1 MTTSINWWVLLFP
14 IFFDIFPM
22 RDDQVETTKNM
33 TTSSI
38 NLLGGGLGPAI
49 ALSRCDWRWDMVGLG
64 AASNKR
70 WGCGCFL
77 FHPIWRCPNMA
88 VPQNHGSSI
97 LIHGNS
103 WSYWWG
109 LDVGYYDLGFSQEF
123 LVICIGKM
131 MTPQDDVSRGLVAR
145 RPMECPLCLSSLG
158 WRKTPQWYSTTV
170 WSAKIAM
177 EDGIYS
183 GFTHQNCYFP

>member
-1 MTTSINWWVLLFP
+1 MGVTFPHIFRYIPYARWSGWNHKEHWEHDNLLN
-14 IFFDIFPM
+14 
-22 RDDQVETTKNM
+22 Q
-33 TTSSI
+33 
-38 NLLGGGLGPAI
+38 LLGGGLGPAI

-103 WSYWWG
+103 WQFMVILMRTGCGVLWLRIPPTGHLHRENDDPTGWCQPRLGGKTAHGVPVVSIVTG
-109 LDVGYYDLGFSQEF
+109 MEKDPTMVQYYR
-123 LVICIGKM
+123 LV
-131 MTPQDDVSRGLVAR
+131 S
-145 RPMECPLCLSSLG
+145 
-158 WRKTPQWYSTTV
+158 
-170 WSAKIAM
+170 
-177 EDGIYS
+177 
-183 GFTHQNCYFP
+183 